1 HRQHGSARD
10 VGELHVPWPAREHR
24 DRRSDRWRSR
34 RGGQQDLLASRR
46 ESYPRTDV
54 MKLKRGTP
62 SFMGLH
68 PASASARRAARG
80 ASKKMDSRCELV
92 LRRALWAMGLRYRK
106 CVPELA
112 GRPDLIFPRHR
123 AVVFCDGNFSHG
135 RDLDSRL
142 ARLAQGHNAPY
153 CMKKIRTNVRRDHAV
168 SERLTREGW
177 HVVRLSA
184 TD

>member
-1 HRQHGSARD
+1 
-10 VGELHVPWPAREHR
+10 
-24 DRRSDRWRSR
+24 
-34 RGGQQDLLASRR
+34 
-46 ESYPRTDV
+46 

-184 TD
+184 TDILRDPEGAAAVVAARLQDTGAAASNNSMQRPALRAAADAER